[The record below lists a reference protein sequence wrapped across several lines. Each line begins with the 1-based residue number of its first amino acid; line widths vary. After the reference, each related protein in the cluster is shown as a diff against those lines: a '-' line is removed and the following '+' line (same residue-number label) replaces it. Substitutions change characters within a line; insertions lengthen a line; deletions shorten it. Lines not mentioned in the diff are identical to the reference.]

1 MRSYLVAFLLSLGIA
16 AMTTPPVLHL
26 SRRFRLMDAPD
37 GERKVHTEPTPR
49 TGGIA
54 IALGFLAPIFGL
66 LFFRNTFALELKEN
80 LPRITAFF
88 GGAVA
93 ILVLGVVDD
102 LRGCGAWSKLLVQ
115 TIVAAVLWQ
124 AGLRFESV
132 TIFGTAYTFGLVSL
146 PLTVL
151 WVTAVINAMNLIDG
165 LDGLAA
171 GVGFFAAVS
180 LFTNAWLDGNP
191 ILLLFAS
198 AIAGSLLGF
207 LFYNFSPALIFMGDS
222 GSMSIGYVFATAAL
236 WSASKRST
244 ALALSLPALALG
256 LPLADTALAFV
267 RRALSGKSP
276 FQSDRQHIHHRLVD
290 AGMSQR
296 QAVLVLYLVCSLL
309 TGAVLVL
316 RMWAW

>member
-1 MRSYLVAFLLSLGIA
+1 MRTYLVAFLLSLGIA
-16 AMTTPPVLHL
+16 AMTTPPVLL
-26 SRRFRLMDAPD
+26 FSKRFRLLDAPD
-37 GERKVHTEPTPR
+37 GDRKIHTTPTPR

-54 IALGFLAPIFGL
+54 IALGFLAPLVGL

-80 LPRITAFF
+80 ITRIIAFF
-88 GGAVA
+88 GGALA
-93 ILVLGVVDD
+93 ILALGVVDD
-102 LRGCGAWSKLLVQ
+102 LRGCGAWPKLAVQ
-115 TIVAAVLWQ
+115 TAVAVALWQ
-124 AGLRFESV
+124 AGLRFES
-132 TIFGTAYTFGLVSL
+132 INLFGTTYSFGLVSL

-151 WVTAVINAMNLIDG
+151 WVTGVINAMNLIDG

-180 LFTNAWLDGNP
+180 LFTNAWLDGNAV
-191 ILLLFAS
+191 LVLFAS

-222 GSMSIGYVFATAAL
+222 GSMTIGYVFATAAL

-244 ALALSLPALALG
+244 ALALFLPALALG

-267 RRALSGKSP
+267 RRAIVGKSP
-276 FQSDRQHIHHRLVD
+276 FQSDRMHIHHRLVD
-290 AGMSQR
+290 AGMSHR

-309 TGAVLVL
+309 TGAALML
-316 RMWAW
+316 RIWAW